1 MVCKGGSLCFPEIV
15 RLAKNSPKIPLENY
29 LSPCLHGNL
38 IQTDL
43 WGSDSH
49 HQAVLSSP
57 T

>member
-1 MVCKGGSLCFPEIV
+1 MLYKGDSLCFPEIV
-15 RLAKNSPKIPLENY
+15 RPAKNSPKIPLENQ

-38 IQTDL
+38 VQTDL

-49 HQAVLSSP
+49 HQGVLSSP